1 MFIFTKQISYSF
13 RKCTFGRFNSVLC
26 TGKQSY
32 LRHYNRLRLHTAQF
46 ILITWERV
54 GLKSFKEKQSNLL
67 RTVFLKV
74 ECEEIKK
81 SLFLD

>member
-32 LRHYNRLRLHTAQF
+32 ASLQSLRLHTAQF

-67 RTVFLKV
+67 RTVFLEV

>member
-26 TGKQSY
+26 ASKQSY
-32 LRHYNRLRLHTAQF
+32 ASLQSLRLHTAQF

-81 SLFLD
+81 SLFLN